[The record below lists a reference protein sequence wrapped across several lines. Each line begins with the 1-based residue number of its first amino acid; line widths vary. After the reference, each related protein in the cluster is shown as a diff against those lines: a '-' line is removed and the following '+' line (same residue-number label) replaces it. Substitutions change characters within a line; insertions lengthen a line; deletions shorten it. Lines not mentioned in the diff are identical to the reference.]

1 MVGRDEKTRM
11 FAFVHV
17 RSVRYFHGD
26 TRSCS
31 SVINILREMSVRVR
45 SCSIFFKD
53 RMFVFVR
60 VREHACLTRT
70 CSCSFSFLSAKK

>member
-1 MVGRDEKTRM
+1 MQLFTQEGRDERTGV

-17 RSVRYFHGD
+17 RSVRYFRGD

-31 SVINILREMSVRVR
+31 SMFNISREMSVRVR
-45 SCSIFFKD
+45 SCSIFLKD

-60 VREHACLTRT
+60 VREHAR
-70 CSCSFSFLSAKK
+70 